1 MSCPNVLSE
10 KQQQYN
16 KTLARADKAHIWMD
30 DPATTQSD
38 VDKHLPEY
46 NKIVISL
53 STMIQEFE
61 VLLGRKL
68 TEDEILKGIYADIRG
83 WRPLENY
90 KGE

>member
-1 MSCPNVLSE
+1 MSIL
-10 KQQQYN
+10 KQQYN

-30 DPATTQSD
+30 DPATTQAD

-61 VLLGRKL
+61 VMMGRKM
-68 TEDEILKGIYADIRG
+68 TEDEILKGFI
-83 WRPLENY
+83 
-90 KGE
+90 